1 MPWFLRQSPPTA
13 ISGGLLSMTRAD
25 GQVQREAGTSLVK
38 GHSQHFSLAEHL
50 GDLTVT
56 SHYLSE
62 GLGEQ
67 ADLHSET
74 SRL

>member
-1 MPWFLRQSPPTA
+1 MAT
-13 ISGGLLSMTRAD
+13 SGGLLSITRAD

-38 GHSQHFSLAEHL
+38 GHSQRLFGRAP

-56 SHYLSE
+56 RHYSSQ

>member
-1 MPWFLRQSPPTA
+1 MAT
-13 ISGGLLSMTRAD
+13 SGGLLSITRAD

-38 GHSQHFSLAEHL
+38 GHSQCFSLAEHL
-50 GDLTVT
+50 VDLTGT
-56 SHYLSE
+56 RYYSSQ

>member
-1 MPWFLRQSPPTA
+1 MAT
-13 ISGGLLSMTRAD
+13 SGGLLSITRAD
-25 GQVQREAGTSLVK
+25 RQVQREAGTSLVK
-38 GHSQHFSLAEHL
+38 GHSQHFSLAEYL
-50 GDLTVT
+50 VDLTVT
-56 SHYLSE
+56 RHYSSQ

>member
-1 MPWFLRQSPPTA
+1 MAT
-13 ISGGLLSMTRAD
+13 SGGLLSITRVD
-25 GQVQREAGTSLVK
+25 GQVQREVGTSLVK
-38 GHSQHFSLAEHL
+38 GHSQRFSLAEHL
-50 GDLTVT
+50 VDLTVT
-56 SHYLSE
+56 RHYSSQ